1 MTRLNRVVTYAIL
14 ISFSFMVI
22 VPLLLL
28 LGAAFSPVQSGRI
41 ELGDLNYSNFVNVW
55 REAEFGRHLLVSLR
69 LCTLVVVITLII
81 TTLAAYAIAILN
93 VPGSKWIFTIILAGL
108 MIPLESILVPLY
120 FTLRAMPFGGGATTL
135 LIAHVGLNVSFGV
148 FWMRATFLAIPKSL
162 IESAS
167 IDGASPFKT
176 FRMIVLPLTKPALIT
191 LGLLTFLWTW
201 NDYFLAVILI
211 TDPDQLPVTLAI
223 GEFATKYS
231 NKYNLMSAAAVLVA
245 LPVVTLYIFFQRK
258 FIQGV
263 LTGALKG

>member
-1 MTRLNRVVTYAIL
+1 
-14 ISFSFMVI
+14 
-22 VPLLLL
+22 
-28 LGAAFSPVQSGRI
+28 
-41 ELGDLNYSNFVNVW
+41 
-55 REAEFGRHLLVSLR
+55 
-69 LCTLVVVITLII
+69 
-81 TTLAAYAIAILN
+81 
-93 VPGSKWIFTIILAGL
+93 
-108 MIPLESILVPLY
+108 
-120 FTLRAMPFGGGATTL
+120 
-135 LIAHVGLNVSFGV
+135 VGLNVSFGV

-162 IESAS
+162 LESAS